1 MLRILLPLIV
11 VLGCTLATPPA
22 SAGAADKPAILVMG
36 DSLGAGFGIPLQ
48 AGWVALLQR
57 RLDAQGYGYRVV
69 NASVSGET
77 TEGGLARLPRALAV
91 HRPAVVILELG
102 ANDGLRGLP
111 LAELRT
117 NLERMIGQSKSAGAR
132 VLLAGARIPPNYGA
146 AYAEKFHA
154 LYGEL
159 ARRHRV
165 ALVPFFL
172 EPVAL
177 RDDLFQEDMLH
188 PGVAAQPLLL
198 DHLWPQL
205 LPLLSRRPLPP
216 S

>member
-1 MLRILLPLIV
+1 MRILLPLM
-11 VLGCTLATPPA
+11 CMLACALASPA
-22 SAGAADKPAILVMG
+22 AADGTAGKPAILVMG
-36 DSLGAGFGIPLQ
+36 DSLSAGFGIPVQ
-48 AGWVALLQR
+48 EGWVALLQR

-111 LAELRT
+111 LAELRA
-117 NLERMIGQSKSAGAR
+117 NLERMIRQSKAAGAR

-154 LYGEL
+154 LYAEL
-159 ARRHRV
+159 ARSHRV

-198 DHLWPQL
+198 DHLWPRL
-205 LPLLSRRPLPP
+205 VPLLSKRPR
-216 S
+216 

>member
-1 MLRILLPLIV
+1 MMRFLLLLIC
-11 VLGCTLATPPA
+11 LP
-22 SAGAADKPAILVMG
+22 AGALAVPEPAHAAASVRPAILVMG
-36 DSLGAGFGIPLQ
+36 DSLSAGFGIPQ
-48 AGWVALLQR
+48 QDGWVALLQR

-91 HRPAVVILELG
+91 HRPAIVILELG

-111 LAELRT
+111 LTELRA
-117 NLERMIGQSKSAGAR
+117 NLESMIGQSKQAHAR
-132 VLLAGARIPPNYGA
+132 VLLVGARIPPNYGA
-146 AYAEKFHA
+146 AYADKFHA

-159 ARRHRV
+159 ARIHRT

-177 RDDLFQEDMLH
+177 RDDLFQADMLH
-188 PGVAAQPLLL
+188 PGVAAQPMLL
-198 DHLWPQL
+198 DHLWPRL
-205 LPLLSRRPLPP
+205 LPLLARGPK
-216 S
+216 